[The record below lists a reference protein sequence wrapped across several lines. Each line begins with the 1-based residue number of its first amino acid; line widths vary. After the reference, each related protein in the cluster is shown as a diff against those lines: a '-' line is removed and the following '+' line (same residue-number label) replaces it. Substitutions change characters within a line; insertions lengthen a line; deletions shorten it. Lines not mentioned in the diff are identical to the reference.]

1 VSPVA
6 DTKPTRIEAILK
18 IGRADVE
25 GTAPMP
31 LPLGFVNERF
41 QQVRD
46 HAGYLFENDENF
58 RDLCE
63 DYEDCAKSLARLES
77 SSSSS
82 RAMFDEYS
90 ALLLR
95 LERELL
101 RYLEEHPRPGE
112 A

>member
-1 VSPVA
+1 VT
-6 DTKPTRIEAILK
+6 DIRRTRIEAILK
-18 IGRADVE
+18 SGRADGG
-25 GTAPMP
+25 GTMP

-46 HAGYLFENDENF
+46 HAGSLFESDENF

-63 DYEDCAKSLARLES
+63 DYEDCARTLARLES

-82 RAMFDEYS
+82 RPMFDEYT